1 MFARP
6 MNMNSSNEDRYRRW
20 TVLYIFCFC
29 VVWWAVFTVSRHY
42 LDSADMV
49 ENYAWGRE
57 WQWGTNKHPPLFG
70 WITAA
75 WFRLFPTTDS
85 AYYLLNEL
93 NLGAALWLMA
103 LAMGRMMS
111 ADKVLAAIILTSL
124 CSHFGPDSGY
134 KYNANTAQ
142 LPFIAGFMWSMLRAL
157 EHRRLLWFIIAGIFG
172 AAALLTKYY
181 ALVLFLA
188 IGLGLLIS
196 LRPPWAEFLKG
207 SALTATTALLL
218 ISPHVLWSMQHGWP
232 SLHYMH
238 AAHETVD
245 QATGFTAYVVVVS
258 GAFLFCGVALL
269 AWAGSIYRIPRT
281 APAGERGP
289 RLGLSILALSMA
301 LTLVAA
307 WVQGIDPVSSWL
319 IPALLF
325 LGWALIDLTPR
336 SIHLFSFVRRITYA
350 GMLYLAIALIVA
362 LLWEAR
368 YRTYPAPP
376 PYALS
381 ETLAMEVTH
390 YYRSTYGQPIEFA
403 AGTFPLPYDLAFYS
417 PDHPH
422 ALYGLDLAQSPWID
436 AHALKAGNKVVVC
449 GTDRF
454 DTHGDPTCVALAQG
468 LFGTPDQVKHLKY
481 QVYDPKAKR
490 LGHQVFELLM
500 WKPTTA
506 I

>member
-1 MFARP
+1 
-6 MNMNSSNEDRYRRW
+6 MNSHLERRYRRG
-20 TVLYIFCFC
+20 TLLYILSFCL
-29 VVWWAVFTVSRHY
+29 VWWAAFSISRHY

-75 WFRLFPTTDS
+75 WFRLFPTADW

-93 NLGAALWLMA
+93 NLAVALWFMA

-111 ADKVLAAIILTSL
+111 ADKVLAAIVLTSL

-142 LPFIAGFMWSMLRAL
+142 LPFIAGFMWSMLRAM
-157 EHRRLLWFIIAGIFG
+157 ESRRPLWFIAAGVFG

-181 ALVLFLA
+181 VLVLFLA
-188 IGLGLLIS
+188 IGLGVLIS
-196 LRPPWAEFLKG
+196 LRPPLAALLKG
-207 SALTATTALLL
+207 SAITATTALLL
-218 ISPHVLWSMQHGWP
+218 ISPHVLWSIQHGWP
-232 SLHYMH
+232 SLHYLH
-238 AAHETVD
+238 ATHETID
-245 QATGFTAYVVVVS
+245 QATGFMAYVIAVV
-258 GAFLFCGVALL
+258 GAFLFGGIALL
-269 AWAGSIYRIPRT
+269 AWAGSLYRLPGP
-281 APAGERGP
+281 APVGESGP
-289 RLGLSILALSMA
+289 RLGLSILALSVV
-301 LTLVAA
+301 LTLLAA
-307 WVQGIDPVSSWL
+307 SVQNIDPVSSWL

-336 SIHLFSFVRRITYA
+336 KFHVLAFARRITCA
-350 GMLYLAIALIVA
+350 GLTYLVVALIVA
-362 LLWEAR
+362 LVWEAR
-368 YRTYPAPP
+368 YRRYPAPP

-381 ETLAMEVTH
+381 NMLAADVSR
-390 YYRSTYGQPIEFA
+390 YYWNAYGQPIQFV

-422 ALYGLDLAQSPWID
+422 AVYGLDLTQSPWIT
-436 AHALKAGNKVVVC
+436 ARALKAGNKVVVC

-454 DTHGDPTCVALAQG
+454 DTPKDLACIATARS
-468 LFGTPDQVKHLKY
+468 LFGTPDQRRRLDY

-490 LGHQVFELLM
+490 LGHQVFEVLS
-500 WKPTTA
+500 WKPRKA
-506 I
+506 A